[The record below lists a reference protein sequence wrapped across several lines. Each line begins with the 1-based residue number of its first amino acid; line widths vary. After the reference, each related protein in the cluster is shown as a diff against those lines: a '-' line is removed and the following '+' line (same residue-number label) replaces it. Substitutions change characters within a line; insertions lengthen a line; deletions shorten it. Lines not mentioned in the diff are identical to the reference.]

1 VVVQRKQQ
9 QQQQQ
14 MLAQKQQQQQL
25 QGQGTAVINQATPVV
40 NQQPQPAT
48 DAAPTAAGTGIQ
60 QVHGLTQQQGLIVLN
75 KTTSAAPGAA
85 AADQATLVQQ
95 LRLQQLFQQQ
105 HQQQQ
110 QQQHGTLATVQVRP
124 TSITLPTTTQY
135 AQQQTQQVR
144 ILSNNFIQLDLRDLK
159 HYF

>member
-1 VVVQRKQQ
+1 MGSFLYNSFPTVLVQRK
-9 QQQQQ
+9 QQQ
-14 MLAQKQQQQQL
+14 MLAQKQQQQQQL

-48 DAAPTAAGTGIQ
+48 DAAPTAAGPGIQ

-75 KTTSAAPGAA
+75 KTTSSAPGAA

-95 LRLQQLFQQQ
+95 LRLQQLFQQ
-105 HQQQQ
+105 QQQQ

-135 AQQQTQQVR
+135 AQQQTPQVR
-144 ILSNNFIQLDLRDLK
+144 ILLLVL
-159 HYF
+159 Y